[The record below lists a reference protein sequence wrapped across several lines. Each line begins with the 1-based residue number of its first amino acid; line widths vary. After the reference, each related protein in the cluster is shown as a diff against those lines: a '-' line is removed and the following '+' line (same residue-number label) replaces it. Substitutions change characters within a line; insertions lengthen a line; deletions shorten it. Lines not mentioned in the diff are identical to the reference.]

1 MNFFRWIEVG
11 FEADFRMN
19 FDFFVLDFSSK
30 NLDLDFEA
38 VLDFD
43 YSEAEID
50 FYLQIID
57 F

>member
-1 MNFFRWIEVG
+1 MNFFRRIEVG

-30 NLDLDFEA
+30 NLDLDFVV

-43 YSEAEID
+43 YSEAEI
-50 FYLQIID
+50 LQIID